1 MTGRRA
7 LAIIAAATVSLGFT
21 GCVPQTG
28 PVADERDSAA
38 TLATADTP
46 RPNFL
51 LIVAD
56 DLGFSDIAPYGGEMP
71 TPNLARLA
79 AEGTRF
85 LDFHTAVK
93 CNPTRAMLHTGIDN
107 NTAAV
112 GPRRN
117 YRLSPDA
124 ATLAEVLRD
133 AGYHTYMTGKWDLG
147 RGADQVPSARGFEQV
162 FALLPGAGRHFPN
175 PHRQESDELDSYS
188 DNGERVGVPGDFY
201 STHHYTD
208 RMLDYIDANLGD
220 GRPFF
225 AFLSYTAPHYPLQAP
240 RERIEAYGG
249 WYEDGYQ
256 ATRAARIGRLRGLGL
271 FPADF
276 EPYPAPGL
284 TEWSSLTDAERAR
297 ESRRMQ
303 IYAAM
308 VDIMDE
314 QIGRVLAY
322 LDEQGIAD
330 DTVVLFMSDN
340 GADGTATGAGYN
352 EADDNR
358 LENLGSATS
367 YVTVGADWARVSSTP
382 LRLYKT
388 FTTEGGT
395 RVPAILRWPGRVAA
409 QRIDRN
415 YFQVADLMPTF
426 LELAGVTHPAATDN
440 AGASDAGA
448 GRAAISSDAHAD
460 EPGASLTAN
469 SGDATAGQ
477 PANAGEPGA
486 GRAGTGILPMQGRS
500 VAALWL
506 HGTPAYG
513 DTDHAFHT
521 YIEPRLG
528 GGYVRRG
535 DWKLAWWKEDG
546 EFTSGALFNLAEDPA
561 ETRDLSADH
570 PEITAE
576 LTQAWLDYAAEN
588 NVDIEST
595 SAADTPPPSP

>member
-1 MTGRRA
+1 MPFRASDFIGPARMA
-7 LAIIAAATVSLGFT
+7 LAGGICGLILAGCSPQSDPAAIASGSTAPPAT
-21 GCVPQTG
+21 
-28 PVADERDSAA
+28 ADERDGAA
-38 TLATADTP
+38 PPTAANTSQ
-46 RPNFL
+46 PNFL

-71 TPNLARLA
+71 TPNLTRLA
-79 AEGTRF
+79 SEGTRF

-147 RGADQVPSARGFEQV
+147 RGAEQVPSARGFEQV

-175 PHRQESDELDSYS
+175 PHRDASDALNSYS
-188 DNGERVGVPGDFY
+188 ENGERVAVPDDFY
-201 STHHYTD
+201 STYHYTD
-208 RMLDYIDANLGD
+208 RMIEYIDANLGD

-240 RERIEAYGG
+240 RDRIEPYNG
-249 WYEDGYQ
+249 WYEEGYQ
-256 ATRAARIGRLRGLGL
+256 ATRSARIDRLRELGL
-271 FPADF
+271 FAAGF
-276 EPYPAPGL
+276 EPYRDENL
-284 TEWSSLTDAERAR
+284 TDWASLTDSERAY
-297 ESRRMQ
+297 EARRMQ

-314 QIGRVLAY
+314 EIGRVLDY
-322 LDEQGIAD
+322 LHEQGIAD

-352 EADDNR
+352 EADDNS

-367 YVTVGADWARVSSTP
+367 YVTVGANWARVSSTP

-409 QRIDRN
+409 GRIDRN
-415 YFQVADLMPTF
+415 FFQVADLMPTL
-426 LELAGVTHPAATDN
+426 LELAGVKHPAD
-440 AGASDAGA
+440 
-448 GRAAISSDAHAD
+448 
-460 EPGASLTAN
+460 
-469 SGDATAGQ
+469 SG
-477 PANAGEPGA
+477 E
-486 GRAGTGILPMQGRS
+486 TGMLRMQGRP
-500 VAALWL
+500 VTGLWL
-506 HGTPAYG
+506 QGAPAYG
-513 DTDHAFHT
+513 DADYAFHT
-521 YIEPRLG
+521 YTEARLG
-528 GGYVRRG
+528 GGYARRG

-546 EFTSGALFNLAEDPA
+546 EFVPGALFNLAEDPA
-561 ETRDLSADH
+561 ETRDRAADR
-570 PEITAE
+570 PGIVAD
-576 LTQAWLDYAAEN
+576 LAQAWLDYAAQN
-588 NVDIEST
+588 GVDIET
-595 SAADTPPPSP
+595 AGSAGSFVTQPPPP

>member
-1 MTGRRA
+1 MIGYPAVNRCHRA
-7 LAIIAAATVSLGFT
+7 RAVLAAAVCGLIVS
-21 GCVPQTG
+21 GCSPQTDPAAQSDSGAQSVPTAQSG
-28 PVADERDSAA
+28 PGTDETDDAA
-38 TLATADTP
+38 PPLPTGSP
-46 RPNFL
+46 QPNFL

-79 AEGTRF
+79 TEGTRF

-147 RGADQVPSARGFEQV
+147 RGAEQVPSARGFEQV

-175 PHRQESDELDSYS
+175 PHRDASDALNSYS
-188 DNGERVGVPGDFY
+188 ENGERVAVPDDFY
-201 STHHYTD
+201 STYHYTD
-208 RMLDYIDANLGD
+208 RMIEYIDANLGD

-240 RERIEAYGG
+240 RDRIEPYNG
-249 WYEDGYQ
+249 WYEEGYQ
-256 ATRAARIGRLRGLGL
+256 AIRSARIERLRELGL
-271 FPADF
+271 FSAGF
-276 EPYPAPGL
+276 EPYRDENL
-284 TEWSSLTDAERAR
+284 TDWASLTVEERSYEA
-297 ESRRMQ
+297 RRMQ

-314 QIGRVLAY
+314 EIGRVLDY
-322 LDEQGIAD
+322 LHEQGIAD

-352 EADDNR
+352 EADDNS
-358 LENLGSATS
+358 LGNLGDATS
-367 YVTVGADWARVSSTP
+367 YVTVGANWARVSSTP
-382 LRLYKT
+382 LRLYKA

-409 QRIDRN
+409 GRIDRN
-415 YFQVADLMPTF
+415 FFQVADLMPTL
-426 LELAGVTHPAATDN
+426 LELAGVKHPAD
-440 AGASDAGA
+440 
-448 GRAAISSDAHAD
+448 
-460 EPGASLTAN
+460 
-469 SGDATAGQ
+469 SG
-477 PANAGEPGA
+477 E
-486 GRAGTGILPMQGRS
+486 TGMLRMQGRP
-500 VAALWL
+500 VTDLWL
-506 HGTPAYG
+506 HGIPAYG
-513 DTDHAFHT
+513 DADYAFHT
-521 YIEPRLG
+521 YTEARLG
-528 GGYVRRG
+528 GGYARRG

-546 EFTSGALFNLAEDPA
+546 EFVPGALFNLAEDPA
-561 ETRDLSADH
+561 ETRDRAADR
-570 PEITAE
+570 PEIVTDLA
-576 LTQAWLDYAAEN
+576 QAWLDYAAQN
-588 NVDIEST
+588 GVDIET
-595 SAADTPPPSP
+595 AGSAGSIVTQPPPP

>member
-1 MTGRRA
+1 MI
-7 LAIIAAATVSLGFT
+7 LAGCETQTDPAAVEPDGAAPSI
-21 GCVPQTG
+21 
-28 PVADERDSAA
+28 SAEA
-38 TLATADTP
+38 IQ
-46 RPNFL
+46 PNIL

-79 AEGTRF
+79 ADGTRF

-107 NTAAV
+107 NTSAI

-175 PHRQESDELDSYS
+175 PHLSASDELNSYS
-188 DNGERVGVPGDFY
+188 ENGVRVAVPDDFY
-201 STHHYTD
+201 STYYYTD
-208 RMLDYIDANLGD
+208 RMLEYIDANLGD

-240 RERIEAYGG
+240 RERIEAYDG

-256 ATRAARIGRLRGLGL
+256 ATRSARIQRLRELGL

-276 EPYPAPGL
+276 EPYEDEDLPDWA
-284 TEWSSLTDAERAR
+284 SLTDAERAG

-314 QIGRVLAY
+314 EIGRVLAY

-330 DTVVLFMSDN
+330 NTIVLFMSDN
-340 GADGTATGAGYN
+340 GTDGTATGAGYN
-352 EADDNR
+352 EADVNSLD
-358 LENLGSATS
+358 NLGNADS
-367 YVTVGADWARVSSTP
+367 YVTVGANWARVSSTP

-388 FTTEGGT
+388 YTTEGGT
-395 RVPAILRWPGRVAA
+395 RVPAFLRWPGRVAPE
-409 QRIDRN
+409 RIDRN
-415 YFQVADLMPTF
+415 FFQVTDLMPTF
-426 LELAGVTHPAATDN
+426 LELAGIPHP
-440 AGASDAGA
+440 
-448 GRAAISSDAHAD
+448 
-460 EPGASLTAN
+460 
-469 SGDATAGQ
+469 
-477 PANAGEPGA
+477 AGEPA
-486 GRAGTGILPMQGRS
+486 GNGDSIPLPMQGRS
-500 VAALWL
+500 VSDLWL

-513 DTDHAFHT
+513 DDDAAFHT
-521 YIEPRLG
+521 YIEARLG

-546 EFTSGALFNLAEDPA
+546 EFVPGALFNLAEDPA
-561 ETRDLSADH
+561 EIDDRSADQ
-570 PEITAE
+570 PEIAAE
-576 LTQAWLDYAAEN
+576 LARAWFDYARAN
-588 NVDIEST
+588 GVDAD
-595 SAADTPPPSP
+595 AAGAAGIAP

>member
-1 MTGRRA
+1 MRRPWTAAPWWRSGPCA
-7 LAIIAAATVSLGFT
+7 LAITAAASGSLILA
-21 GCVPQTG
+21 GCAPQTD
-28 PVADERDSAA
+28 PAAVEPDSAA
-38 TLATADTP
+38 PSISAEAT

-56 DLGFSDIAPYGGEMP
+56 DLGFSDLAPYGGEMP

-85 LDFHTAVK
+85 VDFHTAVK

-107 NTAAV
+107 NTSAV

-124 ATLAEVLRD
+124 ATLAEVLGD

-147 RGADQVPSARGFEQV
+147 RGAEQVPSARGFEQV

-175 PHRQESDELDSYS
+175 PHLSASDELNSYS
-188 DNGERVGVPGDFY
+188 ENGERVAVPDDFY
-201 STHHYTD
+201 STRYYTD
-208 RMLDYIDANLGD
+208 RMLEYIGANLGD
-220 GRPFF
+220 GRRFF

-240 RERIEAYGG
+240 RDRIEVYDG

-256 ATRAARIGRLRGLGL
+256 ATRSARIERLRELGL

-276 EPYPAPGL
+276 EPYADEDLPDWA
-284 TEWSSLTDAERAR
+284 SLTDAERAD

-314 QIGRVLAY
+314 EIGRVLAY

-330 DTVVLFMSDN
+330 DTIVLFMSDN

-352 EADDNR
+352 EADDNS
-358 LENLGSATS
+358 LDNLGNATS
-367 YVTVGADWARVSSTP
+367 YVTVGANWARESSTP

-388 FTTEGGT
+388 YTTEGGT
-395 RVPAILRWPGRVAA
+395 RVPAILRWPGRVAPE
-409 QRIDRN
+409 RIDRN
-415 YFQVADLMPTF
+415 FFQVTDLMPTF
-426 LELAGVTHPAATDN
+426 LELAGVPHP
-440 AGASDAGA
+440 
-448 GRAAISSDAHAD
+448 AD
-460 EPGASLTAN
+460 EPVAN
-469 SGDATAGQ
+469 SDRV
-477 PANAGEPGA
+477 P
-486 GRAGTGILPMQGRS
+486 LPMQGRS
-500 VAALWL
+500 VASMWL
-506 HGTPAYG
+506 EERPAYTG
-513 DTDHAFHT
+513 NDLAFHT

-546 EFTSGALFNLAEDPA
+546 EFTPGALFNLAEDPA
-561 ETRDLSADH
+561 EIRDLSTDH
-570 PEITAE
+570 PEITTE
-576 LTQAWLDYAAEN
+576 LTRAWLDYAAEN
-588 NVDIEST
+588 NVNIESA
-595 SAADTPPPSP
+595 SPAGTPPSR

>member
-1 MTGRRA
+1 M
-7 LAIIAAATVSLGFT
+7 LAAAVCGVIVS
-21 GCVPQTG
+21 GCSPQIDPAAQSDSGAQSVPTAQSG
-28 PVADERDSAA
+28 PGTDETDDATPPLSTDS
-38 TLATADTP
+38 P
-46 RPNFL
+46 QPNFL

-147 RGADQVPSARGFEQV
+147 RGAEQVPSARGFEQV
-162 FALLPGAGRHFPN
+162 FALLPGAGRHFPD
-175 PHRQESDELDSYS
+175 PHRDASDALNSYS
-188 DNGERVGVPGDFY
+188 ENGERVAVPDDFY
-201 STHHYTD
+201 STNHYTD
-208 RMLDYIDANLGD
+208 RMIEYIDANLGD

-240 RERIEAYGG
+240 RDRIEPYNG
-249 WYEDGYQ
+249 WYEEGYQ
-256 ATRAARIGRLRGLGL
+256 ATRSARIERLRELGL
-271 FPADF
+271 FSAGF
-276 EPYPAPGL
+276 EPYRDENLAD
-284 TEWSSLTDAERAR
+284 WASLTDAERAN
-297 ESRRMQ
+297 EARRMQ

-314 QIGRVLAY
+314 EIGRVLDY
-322 LDEQGIAD
+322 LHEQGIAD

-340 GADGTATGAGYN
+340 GADATATGAGYN
-352 EADDNR
+352 EADDNS
-358 LENLGSATS
+358 LGNLGNTTS
-367 YVTVGADWARVSSTP
+367 YVTVGANWARVSSTP

-409 QRIDRN
+409 GRIDRN
-415 YFQVADLMPTF
+415 FFQVADLMPTL
-426 LELAGVTHPAATDN
+426 LELAGVKHPAD
-440 AGASDAGA
+440 
-448 GRAAISSDAHAD
+448 
-460 EPGASLTAN
+460 
-469 SGDATAGQ
+469 SG
-477 PANAGEPGA
+477 E
-486 GRAGTGILPMQGRS
+486 TGMLRMQGRP
-500 VAALWL
+500 VTDLWL
-506 HGTPAYG
+506 HGIPAYG
-513 DTDHAFHT
+513 DADYAFHT
-521 YIEPRLG
+521 YTEARLG
-528 GGYVRRG
+528 GGYARRG

-546 EFTSGALFNLAEDPA
+546 EFVPGALFNLAEDPA
-561 ETRDLSADH
+561 ETRDRAADH
-570 PEITAE
+570 PEIVAD
-576 LTQAWLDYAAEN
+576 LAQAWLDYAAQN
-588 NVDIEST
+588 GVDIET
-595 SAADTPPPSP
+595 SGSAGSIVTQPPPP

>member
-1 MTGRRA
+1 MSASFAARC
-7 LAIIAAATVSLGFT
+7 AAAVCGLIVA
-21 GCVPQTG
+21 GCSPPSADSPQ
-28 PVADERDSAA
+28 
-38 TLATADTP
+38 
-46 RPNFL
+46 PNFL

-107 NTAAV
+107 NTSAI

-147 RGADQVPSARGFEQV
+147 RGAEQVPSARGFEQV
-162 FALLPGAGRHFPN
+162 FALLPGAGRHYPN
-175 PHRQESDELDSYS
+175 PHREASDELNSYS
-188 DNGERVGVPGDFY
+188 ENGERVAVPDDFY
-201 STHHYTD
+201 STRFYTD

-225 AFLSYTAPHYPLQAP
+225 AFLSHTAPHYPLQAP
-240 RERIEAYGG
+240 RERIEPYSG
-249 WYEDGYQ
+249 WYEDGYE
-256 ATRAARIGRLRGLGL
+256 ATRGARIERLRELGL
-271 FPADF
+271 FSADF
-276 EPYPAPGL
+276 EPYPDEGL
-284 TEWSSLTDAERAR
+284 TDWASLTDEERAY
-297 ESRRMQ
+297 EARRMQ

-314 QIGRVLAY
+314 EIGRVLDY
-322 LDEQGIAD
+322 LDERGITE
-330 DTVVLFMSDN
+330 DTFVLFMSDN

-352 EADDNR
+352 EADDNS
-358 LENLGSATS
+358 LDNLGNATS
-367 YVTVGADWARVSSTP
+367 YVTVGANWARVSSTP

-409 QRIDRN
+409 GRIDRN

-426 LELAGVTHPAATDN
+426 LQLAGVEHPAER
-440 AGASDAGA
+440 GDAGD
-448 GRAAISSDAHAD
+448 GGGAD
-460 EPGASLTAN
+460 DIGG
-469 SGDATAGQ
+469 GDADT
-477 PANAGEPGA
+477 
-486 GRAGTGILPMQGRS
+486 LPMQGRP
-500 VAALWL
+500 VTDLWL

-513 DTDHAFHT
+513 DADYAFHT
-521 YIEPRLG
+521 YTEPRLG
-528 GGYVRRG
+528 GGYARRG

-546 EFTSGALFNLAEDPA
+546 EFLPGALFNLADDPA
-561 ETRDLSADH
+561 ETRDRSADH
-570 PEITAE
+570 PEIAAE
-576 LTQAWLDYAAEN
+576 LAQAWLNYAAQN
-588 NVDIEST
+588 GVDIETAGST
-595 SAADTPPPSP
+595 STSPLTP

>member
-1 MTGRRA
+1 MRQPRVAVRRPRVAAIWQRIGRRA
-7 LAIIAAATVSLGFT
+7 LAIFAAASFSLVLS
-21 GCVPQTG
+21 GCAPQPDPT
-28 PVADERDSAA
+28 ASEQNSAA
-38 TLATADTP
+38 TLATAATSP
-46 RPNFL
+46 PNFL

-107 NTAAV
+107 NTSAV

-147 RGADQVPSARGFEQV
+147 RGTDQVPSSRGFEQV
-162 FALLPGAGRHFPN
+162 LALLPGAGRHFPN
-175 PHRQESDELDSYS
+175 PHLEASAELNSYS
-188 DNGERVGVPGDFY
+188 ENGERVAVPDDFY
-201 STHHYTD
+201 STYYYTD
-208 RMLDYIDANLGD
+208 RMLEYIGANLGD

-240 RERIEAYGG
+240 RERIEAYEG

-256 ATRAARIGRLRGLGL
+256 ATRSARIERLRERGL

-276 EPYPAPGL
+276 EPYADEDL
-284 TEWSSLTDAERAR
+284 TDWASLTDAERAD

-314 QIGRVLAY
+314 EIGRVLAY

-352 EADDNR
+352 EADDNS
-358 LENLGSATS
+358 LDNLGSATS
-367 YVTVGADWARVSSTP
+367 YVTVGANWARVSSTP

-388 FTTEGGT
+388 YTTEGGT
-395 RVPAILRWPGRVAA
+395 RVPAILRWPGRVASA
-409 QRIDRN
+409 RIDRN
-415 YFQVADLMPTF
+415 FFQVTDLMPTF
-426 LELAGVTHPAATDN
+426 LELAGISHPAYESVAD
-440 AGASDAGA
+440 SD
-448 GRAAISSDAHAD
+448 RM
-460 EPGASLTAN
+460 P
-469 SGDATAGQ
+469 
-477 PANAGEPGA
+477 
-486 GRAGTGILPMQGRS
+486 LPMQGRS
-500 VAALWL
+500 VASLWL
-506 HGTPAYG
+506 DERPAYTG
-513 DTDHAFHT
+513 DDLAFHT
-521 YIEPRLG
+521 YIESRLG

-546 EFTSGALFNLAEDPA
+546 EFVPGALFNLARDPA
-561 ETRDLSADH
+561 EIYDLSTNQ
-570 PEITAE
+570 PEIAAE
-576 LTQAWLDYAAEN
+576 LARAWFDYARAN
-588 NVDIEST
+588 GVDVVAAG
-595 SAADTPPPSP
+595 SAGVATAAP

>member
-1 MTGRRA
+1 MRQPRVAVRRPRGAANWQRTGRRA
-7 LAIIAAATVSLGFT
+7 LAIVAAVSFSLVLS
-21 GCVPQTG
+21 GCAPQPDPAASELNG
-28 PVADERDSAA
+28 AA
-38 TLATADTP
+38 TLAAAATSQ
-46 RPNFL
+46 PNIL

-107 NTAAV
+107 NTSAV

-124 ATLAEVLRD
+124 ATLAEVLRG
-133 AGYHTYMTGKWDLG
+133 AGYRTYMTGKWDLG
-147 RGADQVPSARGFEQV
+147 RGAGRVPSARGFEQV

-175 PHRQESDELDSYS
+175 PHLSASDALNSYS
-188 DNGERVGVPGDFY
+188 ENGERVAAPDDFY
-201 STHHYTD
+201 STRYYTD
-208 RMLDYIDANLGD
+208 RMLEYIGANLGD

-240 RERIEAYGG
+240 RGRIEAYDG

-256 ATRAARIGRLRGLGL
+256 TTRNARIERQRELGL

-276 EPYPAPGL
+276 EPYADEDLPDWA
-284 TEWSSLTDAERAR
+284 SLTDAERAY

-308 VDIMDE
+308 VDNMDE
-314 QIGRVLAY
+314 EIGRVLAY

-330 DTVVLFMSDN
+330 DTIVLFMSDN
-340 GADGTATGAGYN
+340 GADGTATGAGYD
-352 EADDNR
+352 EADDNS
-358 LENLGSATS
+358 LDNLGNADS
-367 YVTVGADWARVSSTP
+367 YVTVGANWARVSSTP

-388 FTTEGGT
+388 YTTEGGT
-395 RVPAILRWPGRVAA
+395 RVPAILRWPGRVAPE
-409 QRIDRN
+409 RIDRN
-415 YFQVADLMPTF
+415 FFQVTDLMPTF
-426 LELAGVTHPAATDN
+426 LELAGVSHPAA
-440 AGASDAGA
+440 AGEAGA
-448 GRAAISSDAHAD
+448 GLASGGDNAD
-460 EPGASLTAN
+460 V
-469 SGDATAGQ
+469 
-477 PANAGEPGA
+477 
-486 GRAGTGILPMQGRS
+486 LPMQGRS
-500 VAALWL
+500 TADLWL

-513 DTDHAFHT
+513 DADHAFHT
-521 YIEPRLG
+521 YIEARLG

-546 EFTSGALFNLAEDPA
+546 EFAPGALFNLAEDPA
-561 ETRDLSADH
+561 EIEDRSTDQ
-570 PEITAE
+570 PEIAAE
-576 LTQAWLDYAAEN
+576 LAHAWFDYARAN
-588 NVDIEST
+588 GVDVVAAG
-595 SAADTPPPSP
+595 SAGVAPASP

>member
-1 MTGRRA
+1 MSTSFAARCAAKPFWAINYRTADSWQYARA
-7 LAIIAAATVSLGFT
+7 VLAAAVCGLIVA
-21 GCVPQTG
+21 GCSPQPDPAAQSDPTAQSG
-28 PVADERDSAA
+28 PTANEPDGAAPTPSADS
-38 TLATADTP
+38 P
-46 RPNFL
+46 QPNFL

-107 NTAAV
+107 NTAAI

-124 ATLAEVLRD
+124 ATLAEMLRD

-147 RGADQVPSARGFEQV
+147 RGAEQVPSARGFEQV
-162 FALLPGAGRHFPN
+162 FALLPGAGRHYPN
-175 PHRQESDELDSYS
+175 PHREASDELNSYS
-188 DNGERVGVPGDFY
+188 QNGERVAVPDDFY
-201 STHHYTD
+201 STHYYTD
-208 RMLDYIDANLGD
+208 RMLDYIDANIDD

-240 RERIEAYGG
+240 RDRIEAYEG

-256 ATRAARIGRLRGLGL
+256 ATRSARIENQRELGL
-271 FPADF
+271 FPADL
-276 EPYPAPGL
+276 EPYSDEYLVDWA
-284 TEWSSLTDAERAR
+284 SLTDAERTD

-314 QIGRVLAY
+314 EIGRVLDY
-322 LDEQGIAD
+322 LDEQGITD

-352 EADDNR
+352 EADDNS
-358 LENLGSATS
+358 LDNLGNATS
-367 YVTVGADWARVSSTP
+367 YVTVGANWARVSSTP

-388 FTTEGGT
+388 FTSEGGT

-409 QRIDRN
+409 GPMDQN
-415 YFQVADLMPTF
+415 YFQVADLMPTI
-426 LELAGVTHPAATDN
+426 LDLAGVEHP
-440 AGASDAGA
+440 SD
-448 GRAAISSDAHAD
+448 R
-460 EPGASLTAN
+460 
-469 SGDATAGQ
+469 
-477 PANAGEPGA
+477 GES
-486 GRAGTGILPMQGRS
+486 GILSMQGRP
-500 VAALWL
+500 VTNLWL
-506 HGTPAYG
+506 QGTPAYG
-513 DTDHAFHT
+513 DADYAFHT
-521 YIEPRLG
+521 YTEPRLG
-528 GGYVRRG
+528 GGYARRG

-546 EFTSGALFNLAEDPA
+546 EFMPRTLFNLADDPA
-561 ETRDLSADH
+561 ETRDRSTDH
-570 PEITAE
+570 PEIAAE
-576 LTQAWLDYAAEN
+576 LAQAWLNYATQNGIDTETAGFA
-588 NVDIEST
+588 DST
-595 SAADTPPPSP
+595 TASPPPP

>member
-1 MTGRRA
+1 
-7 LAIIAAATVSLGFT
+7 
-21 GCVPQTG
+21 
-28 PVADERDSAA
+28 
-38 TLATADTP
+38 
-46 RPNFL
+46 
-51 LIVAD
+51 
-56 DLGFSDIAPYGGEMP
+56 MP

-79 AEGTRF
+79 SEGTRF

-107 NTAAV
+107 NTSAV

-147 RGADQVPSARGFEQV
+147 RGTEQVPSARGFEQV

-175 PHRQESDELDSYS
+175 PHLSASDELNSYS
-188 DNGERVGVPGDFY
+188 ENGERVAVPDDFY
-201 STHHYTD
+201 STYYYTD
-208 RMLDYIDANLGD
+208 RMLEYIDANLGD

-240 RERIEAYGG
+240 RERIEAYDG

-256 ATRAARIGRLRGLGL
+256 ATRSARIERLRELGL

-276 EPYPAPGL
+276 EPYADEDL
-284 TEWSSLTDAERAR
+284 QDWTSLTDAERAD

-314 QIGRVLAY
+314 EIGRVLAY

-330 DTVVLFMSDN
+330 DTIVLFMSDN
-340 GADGTATGAGYN
+340 GADGTEIGAGYN
-352 EADDNR
+352 EADDNS
-358 LENLGSATS
+358 LDNLGNATS
-367 YVTVGADWARVSSTP
+367 YVTVGANWARVSSTP

-395 RVPAILRWPGRVAA
+395 RVPAILRWPGRVAPE
-409 QRIDRN
+409 RIDRN
-415 YFQVADLMPTF
+415 FFQVTDLMPTI
-426 LELAGVTHPAATDN
+426 LELAGISHPA
-440 AGASDAGA
+440 G
-448 GRAAISSDAHAD
+448 
-460 EPGASLTAN
+460 
-469 SGDATAGQ
+469 GDD
-477 PANAGEPGA
+477 
-486 GRAGTGILPMQGRS
+486 TGVLPMQGRS
-500 VAALWL
+500 VSALWL

-513 DTDHAFHT
+513 DDDHAFHT
-521 YIEPRLG
+521 YIESRLG

-535 DWKLAWWKEDG
+535 NWKLAWWKEDA
-546 EFTSGALFNLAEDPA
+546 EFVPGALFNLAEDPA
-561 ETRDLSADH
+561 EINDRSTDQ
-570 PEITAE
+570 PEIAAE
-576 LTQAWLDYAAEN
+576 LARAWFDYARAN
-588 NVDIEST
+588 GVDVEAAG
-595 SAADTPPPSP
+595 SASVAPASP

>member
-1 MTGRRA
+1 
-7 LAIIAAATVSLGFT
+7 
-21 GCVPQTG
+21 
-28 PVADERDSAA
+28 
-38 TLATADTP
+38 
-46 RPNFL
+46 
-51 LIVAD
+51 
-56 DLGFSDIAPYGGEMP
+56 MP

-79 AEGTRF
+79 EEGTRF

-107 NTAAV
+107 NTSAI

-124 ATLAEVLRD
+124 ATLAEVLRE

-147 RGADQVPSARGFEQV
+147 RSAEQVPSARGFEQV
-162 FALLPGAGRHFPN
+162 FALLPGAGRHYPD
-175 PHRQESDELDSYS
+175 PHREASDELNSYS
-188 DNGERVGVPGDFY
+188 ENGERVAVPDDFY
-201 STHHYTD
+201 STHYYTD

-240 RERIEAYGG
+240 RDRIEAYDG

-256 ATRAARIGRLRGLGL
+256 ATRSARIERQRELGL

-276 EPYPAPGL
+276 EPYHDDELAD
-284 TEWSSLTDAERAR
+284 WRSLTDEERAF
-297 ESRRMQ
+297 EARRMQ

-314 QIGRVLAY
+314 EIGRVLDY

-352 EADDNR
+352 EADDNS
-358 LENLGSATS
+358 LDNLGNATS
-367 YVTVGADWARVSSTP
+367 YVTVGANWARVSSTP

-388 FTTEGGT
+388 FTSEGGT
-395 RVPAILRWPGRVAA
+395 RVPAILRWPERVAA
-409 QRIDRN
+409 GQMDRN

-426 LELAGVTHPAATDN
+426 LELAGAKHPAD
-440 AGASDAGA
+440 SD
-448 GRAAISSDAHAD
+448 D
-460 EPGASLTAN
+460 
-469 SGDATAGQ
+469 SGD
-477 PANAGEPGA
+477 N
-486 GRAGTGILPMQGRS
+486 GILPMQGRP
-500 VAALWL
+500 VTNLWL
-506 HGTPAYG
+506 QGTPAYG

-521 YIEPRLG
+521 YTETRLG
-528 GGYVRRG
+528 GGYARRG

-546 EFTSGALFNLAEDPA
+546 EFMPRALFNLADDPA
-561 ETRDLSADH
+561 ETRDRTADH
-570 PEITAE
+570 PEIAAE
-576 LTQAWLDYAAEN
+576 LAQAWLNYAAQN
-588 NVDIEST
+588 GVDPETAGFTSST
-595 SAADTPPPSP
+595 STSPPPP

>member
-1 MTGRRA
+1 MI
-7 LAIIAAATVSLGFT
+7 LAGCETQTDPATVE
-21 GCVPQTG
+21 P
-28 PVADERDSAA
+28 DSAA
-38 TLATADTP
+38 SAISAEATQ
-46 RPNFL
+46 PNIL

-124 ATLAEVLRD
+124 ATLAEVLSD

-147 RGADQVPSARGFEQV
+147 RGAEQVPSARGFEQV

-188 DNGERVGVPGDFY
+188 DNGARVGVPGDFY
-201 STHHYTD
+201 STHYYTD
-208 RMLDYIDANLGD
+208 RMLDYIDANLDD

-240 RERIEAYGG
+240 RERIEAYDG

-256 ATRAARIGRLRGLGL
+256 ATRSARIEQLRELGL
-271 FPADF
+271 FPSDF
-276 EPYPAPGL
+276 EPYADEDLPDWA
-284 TEWSSLTDAERAR
+284 SLTDAERAD

-314 QIGRVLAY
+314 EIGRVLAY
-322 LDEQGIAD
+322 LDEQRIAD
-330 DTVVLFMSDN
+330 DTIVLFMSDN

-352 EADDNR
+352 EADVNSLD
-358 LENLGSATS
+358 NLGNADS
-367 YVTVGADWARVSSTP
+367 YVTVGANWARVSSTP

-388 FTTEGGT
+388 YTTEGGT
-395 RVPAILRWPGRVAA
+395 RVPAILRWPGRVAPE
-409 QRIDRN
+409 RIDRN
-415 YFQVADLMPTF
+415 FFQVTDLMPTF
-426 LELAGVTHPAATDN
+426 LELAGVPHP
-440 AGASDAGA
+440 
-448 GRAAISSDAHAD
+448 AD
-460 EPGASLTAN
+460 EPVASN
-469 SGDATAGQ
+469 HRI
-477 PANAGEPGA
+477 P
-486 GRAGTGILPMQGRS
+486 LPMQGRS
-500 VAALWL
+500 VGSIWL
-506 HGTPAYG
+506 DELPAFTG
-513 DTDHAFHT
+513 DDLAFHT

-546 EFTSGALFNLAEDPA
+546 EFVPGALFNLAVDPA
-561 ETRDLSADH
+561 EIDDRSTDR
-570 PEITAE
+570 PELAAE
-576 LTQAWLDYAAEN
+576 LARAWFDYARAN
-588 NVDIEST
+588 GVDIEAAG
-595 SAADTPPPSP
+595 SAGTAPASP

>member
-1 MTGRRA
+1 MRRPWTAAPWWRSGPRA
-7 LAIIAAATVSLGFT
+7 LAITAAASGSLILA
-21 GCVPQTG
+21 GCAPQTD
-28 PVADERDSAA
+28 PAAVEPDSAA
-38 TLATADTP
+38 PSISAEAT

-56 DLGFSDIAPYGGEMP
+56 DLGFSDLAPYGGEMP

-85 LDFHTAVK
+85 VDFHTAVK

-107 NTAAV
+107 NTSAV

-124 ATLAEVLRD
+124 ATLAEVLRG

-147 RGADQVPSARGFEQV
+147 RGAGQVPSARGFEQV

-175 PHRQESDELDSYS
+175 PHLSASDELNSYS
-188 DNGERVGVPGDFY
+188 ENGERVAVPDDFY
-201 STHHYTD
+201 STRYYTD
-208 RMLDYIDANLGD
+208 RMLEYIGANLGD

-240 RERIEAYGG
+240 RDRIEAYDG

-256 ATRAARIGRLRGLGL
+256 ATRSARIERLRELGL

-276 EPYPAPGL
+276 EPYADEDLPDWA
-284 TEWSSLTDAERAR
+284 SLTDAERAD

-314 QIGRVLAY
+314 EIGRVLAY
-322 LDEQGIAD
+322 LDERGIAD
-330 DTVVLFMSDN
+330 DTIVLFMSDN

-352 EADDNR
+352 EADDNS
-358 LENLGSATS
+358 LDNLGNATS
-367 YVTVGADWARVSSTP
+367 YVTVGANWARVSSTP

-388 FTTEGGT
+388 YTTEGGT
-395 RVPAILRWPGRVAA
+395 RVPAILRWPGRVAPE
-409 QRIDRN
+409 RIDRN
-415 YFQVADLMPTF
+415 FFQVTDLMPTF
-426 LELAGVTHPAATDN
+426 LELAGVPHPA
-440 AGASDAGA
+440 
-448 GRAAISSDAHAD
+448 D
-460 EPGASLTAN
+460 ESVAN
-469 SGDATAGQ
+469 S
-477 PANAGEPGA
+477 E
-486 GRAGTGILPMQGRS
+486 RIVLPMQGRS
-500 VAALWL
+500 VSALWL
-506 HGTPAYG
+506 DGTAAYG
-513 DTDHAFHT
+513 DAEYAFHT

-546 EFTSGALFNLAEDPA
+546 KFVAGALFNLAEDPA
-561 ETRDLSADH
+561 EIDDRSTDQ
-570 PEITAE
+570 PEIAAE
-576 LTQAWLDYAAEN
+576 LVRAWFDYARAN
-588 NVDIEST
+588 GVDVEAAG
-595 SAADTPPPSP
+595 SAGVAPPSP